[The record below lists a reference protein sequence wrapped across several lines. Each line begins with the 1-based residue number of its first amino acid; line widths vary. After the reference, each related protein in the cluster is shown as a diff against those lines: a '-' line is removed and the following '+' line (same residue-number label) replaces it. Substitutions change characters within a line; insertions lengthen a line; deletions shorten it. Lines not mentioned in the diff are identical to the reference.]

1 MELLTNEQIVDMAGF
16 FPSTREGHGG
26 IKLRKVR
33 GNLTTCRMG
42 CNKESEKDAKF
53 HGHSQINQAEEF
65 LGIGKKRKKVADRKL
80 EEAMKALGGIFWAEG
95 GHAGSGGEILPLEP
109 GDKVRIVLTPLQ
121 IKHGA
126 HEEYPMNG
134 VGIAIGR
141 VQEERLVV
149 VKLNKPF
156 SPKGEGSVTEIN
168 VPASL
173 LQRAE

>member
-1 MELLTNEQIVDMAGF
+1 METVTNEQIMDMAAF
-16 FPSTREGHGG
+16 FSPTREGHGG

-42 CNKESEKDAKF
+42 CALGSDSKF
-53 HGHSQINQAEEF
+53 HGHSQTAQAEHF

-80 EEAMKALGGIFWAEG
+80 EEAMKALGGISWAEG
-95 GHAGSGGEILPLEP
+95 GHAGSGGEILPLGP

-126 HEEYPMNG
+126 HEEYPIG
-134 VGIAIGR
+134 GEGIAVGR
-141 VQEERLVV
+141 VQEERLIT

-156 SPKGEGSVTEIN
+156 SPRGEGSVTELD